1 MTSPPHRTLPLPPP
15 PGPTVGVSTIFG
27 QPVDAERLDPE
38 AAGEIGIV
46 IADRTDGDLA
56 LDVDWIGARP

>member
-1 MTSPPHRTLPLPPP
+1 
-15 PGPTVGVSTIFG
+15 VGVSTIFG

-38 AAGEIGIV
+38 AAGEIGIIV
-46 IADRTDGDLA
+46 ADRTDGDLA